1 MTYHSIPLTDILERQ
16 AHGVFKKKSPFRHNT
31 LMDEADAMAA
41 HGMEPEEWFN
51 LTRASRNFMTS
62 HLLTKRLMDAIEK
75 HDQAE
80 ELKRKRKHHTPA
92 PRRGRRR

>member
-1 MTYHSIPLTDILERQ
+1 M
-16 AHGVFKKKSPFRHNT
+16 
-31 LMDEADAMAA
+31 MDEADAMAA
-41 HGMEPEEWFN
+41 HGMEPEAWFQ
-51 LTRASRNFMTS
+51 LSREARNFMTS

-80 ELKRKRKHHTPA
+80 DLKRKRKHHPPA